1 MKTVYKHRWYGNKLF
16 VDDGKTCWWMAIASI
31 SYACRFSTASRH
43 PKSCRLFPLPVTDCE
58 RARRQH
64 TCCLP
69 STHLVFIVSTLGF
82 HRQHIGRWRTGWFLP
97 CTINKALT
105 TDDTESVYRTTAF
118 IPFIMRAVRPLFSV
132 VPPAALSFRKERIR
146 ASMMAKTIKEQFLGS
161 AVNMTFQ
168 NKPKD
173 YLHRKPWL

>member
-1 MKTVYKHRWYGNKLF
+1 MDGHRIYFLRLSFLNRFPGSEELLTVPAAGNRSLE
-16 VDDGKTCWWMAIASI
+16 
-31 SYACRFSTASRH
+31 YA
-43 PKSCRLFPLPVTDCE
+43 
-58 RARRQH
+58 
-64 TCCLP
+64 P

-82 HRQHIGRWRTGWFLP
+82 HRRHIGRWRTGWFLP
-97 CTINKALT
+97 CTINKGLT